1 MNRSNS
7 VQRSN
12 SIQRS
17 ISRKRGGIEREI
29 LRENNVN
36 NYLSP
41 AIKDF
46 IAGTVSGFAGK
57 IVEHPFDTVKVLLQT
72 QENPA
77 TSAIINNTTTTTHNA
92 LKSVS
97 SATTIINP
105 SSRYTSSWHC
115 LQHTYQTKGFF
126 GLYKGLSSPLFGSM
140 FELAVL
146 FATVGQFR
154 QLLGETENG
163 PPIPVYKHALAGFGA
178 GFIVP
183 LILTPVELIKCRL
196 QVQQSIRNDFNNYK
210 GPLDC
215 IKQIVK
221 SEGVQGLWRGNFGTT
236 MRELPGNAFWFG
248 TYEAACCFS
257 TPQNGT
263 KDDLTPLHHMA
274 CGASAG
280 VAYWTSN
287 YWADTVKSKIQ
298 TDPKCQGAN
307 FFNVLNNII
316 KTEGIRGLYRGWFVT
331 VLRAAP
337 THAVIFAA
345 YEQTMKFLK

>member
-1 MNRSNS
+1 MSEELYIFILNS
-7 VQRSN
+7 VKKN
-12 SIQRS
+12 
-17 ISRKRGGIEREI
+17 
-29 LRENNVN
+29 
-36 NYLSP
+36 
-41 AIKDF
+41 AIK
-46 IAGTVSGFAGK
+46 
-57 IVEHPFDTVKVLLQT
+57 
-72 QENPA
+72 N
-77 TSAIINNTTTTTHNA
+77 
-92 LKSVS
+92 SVS
-97 SATTIINP
+97 SVASSASIINP
-105 SSRYTSSWHC
+105 TTPSATMVQSSASTLFRYRNTWHC
-115 LQHTYQTKGFF
+115 LSHTYQTKGFF
-126 GLYKGLSSPLFGSM
+126 GLYKGLSSPLVGSM

-146 FATVGQFR
+146 FATVGKFR
-154 QLLGETENG
+154 QLLGESEDG
-163 PPIPVYKHALAGFGA
+163 PPLPVYKHALAGFGA

-183 LILTPVELIKCRL
+183 LILTPVELVKCRL
-196 QVQQSIRNDFNNYK
+196 QVQQSIRSDFKSYN
-210 GPLDC
+210 GPFDC

-248 TYEAACCFS
+248 TYEAACLLS
-257 TPQNGT
+257 TPRGGT
-263 KDDLTPLHHMA
+263 KEDLTPINHMI

-298 TDPKCQGAN
+298 TDPKYQNAK

-316 KTEGIRGLYRGWFVT
+316 KAEGIRGLYRGWFVT

>member
-1 MNRSNS
+1 M
-7 VQRSN
+7 QRSTSAQGRRN
-12 SIQRS
+12 KYEQNLIDN
-17 ISRKRGGIEREI
+17 K
-29 LRENNVN
+29 NNFM
-36 NYLSP
+36 SP
-41 AIKDF
+41 AAKDF

-72 QENPA
+72 QEKP
-77 TSAIINNTTTTTHNA
+77 TTTANNA
-92 LKSVS
+92 IKNSVS
-97 SATTIINP
+97 SVASSASIINP
-105 SSRYTSSWHC
+105 TTPSATMVQSSASTSFRYRNTWHC
-115 LQHTYQTKGFF
+115 LSHTYQTKGFF
-126 GLYKGLSSPLFGSM
+126 GLYKGLSSPLVGSM

-146 FATVGQFR
+146 FVTVGKFR
-154 QLLGETENG
+154 QLLGESEDG
-163 PPIPVYKHALAGFGA
+163 PPLPVYKHALAGFGA

-183 LILTPVELIKCRL
+183 LILTPVELVKCRL
-196 QVQQSIRNDFNNYK
+196 QVQQSIRSDFKSYN
-210 GPLDC
+210 GPFDC

-248 TYEAACCFS
+248 TYEAACLLS
-257 TPQNGT
+257 TPRGGT
-263 KDDLTPLHHMA
+263 KEDLTPINHMI

-298 TDPKCQGAN
+298 TDPKYQNAK

-316 KTEGIRGLYRGWFVT
+316 KAEGIRGLYRGWFVT